1 MKHQIDHEKTTMS
14 IFRIEQLSKKFS
26 GLTALNEV
34 SLSVGDKSIQAII
47 GPNGAGKTTLFQI
60 ISGILPPTAGSIYY
74 GEKDITRKQ
83 PHKIC
88 AMGIARTFQMI
99 RLFPDMTVLENV
111 MTGAHIHW
119 KTGVFMSGFRLPKVR
134 REEKDA
140 REKARAI
147 LDFMEIGDK
156 ADFPATSLPY
166 GQQRLVEISRALAS
180 KPKLMMLDEPAAGMS
195 PQEGHALAQKI
206 IEIRDSGV
214 TILFVEHDMG
224 LVMEISDQITV
235 LNYGQVI
242 AKGSPSVIQEDPK
255 VIEAYLGTKDDNA
268 QD

>member
-1 MKHQIDHEKTTMS
+1 MA
-14 IFRIEQLSKKFS
+14 IFRIEQLSKRFS
-26 GLTALNEV
+26 GLTALNAV
-34 SLSVGDKSIQAII
+34 SFSVENQTIQAII

-60 ISGILPPTAGSIYY
+60 ISGVLPPTAGSIYY
-74 GEKDITRKQ
+74 REEEITRKP

-111 MTGAHIHW
+111 MTGGHIHW
-119 KTGVFMSGFRLPKVR
+119 KTGVFMSGFRLSNVR
-134 REEKDA
+134 REENDA
-140 REKARAI
+140 RQKAQAI
-147 LDFMEIGDK
+147 LDSMGLGDK
-156 ADFPATSLPY
+156 ADYPATSLPY

-180 KPKLMMLDEPAAGMS
+180 EPKLMMLDEPAAGMT
-195 PQEGHALAQKI
+195 PQEGEALAEKI
-206 IEIRDSGV
+206 GDIRDSGV
-214 TILFVEHDMG
+214 TILLVEHDMG
-224 LVMEISDQITV
+224 LVMEISDQIIV

-242 AKGSPSVIQEDPK
+242 AEGSPNIIQQDPK

>member
-1 MKHQIDHEKTTMS
+1 MA
-14 IFRIEQLSKKFS
+14 IFRIEQLSKRFS
-26 GLTALNEV
+26 GLTALNAV
-34 SLSVGDKSIQAII
+34 SFSVENQAIQAII

-60 ISGILPPTAGSIYY
+60 ISGVLPPTAGSIYY
-74 GEKDITRKQ
+74 GEEEITRKP

-111 MTGAHIHW
+111 MTGGHIHW
-119 KTGVFMSGFRLPKVR
+119 KTGVFMSGFRLPNVR
-134 REEKDA
+134 REERDA
-140 REKARAI
+140 RQKAQAI
-147 LDFMEIGDK
+147 LDSMGLADK
-156 ADFPATSLPY
+156 ADYPATSLPY

-180 KPKLMMLDEPAAGMS
+180 EPKLMMLDEPAAGMT
-195 PQEGHALAQKI
+195 PQEGEALAEKI
-206 IEIRDSGV
+206 GDIRDSGV
-214 TILFVEHDMG
+214 TILLVEHDMG
-224 LVMEISDQITV
+224 LVMEISDQIIV

-242 AKGSPSVIQEDPK
+242 AEGSPSIIQQDPK

>member
-1 MKHQIDHEKTTMS
+1 MS
-14 IFRIEQLSKKFS
+14 IFRIEQLSKRFS
-26 GLTALNEV
+26 GLTALNAV
-34 SLSVGDKSIQAII
+34 SFSVENQSIQAII

-60 ISGILPPTAGSIYY
+60 ISGVLPPTAGSIYY
-74 GEKDITRKQ
+74 GEKEITRKA

-111 MTGAHIHW
+111 MTGGHIHW
-119 KTGVFMSGFRLPKVR
+119 QTGVFISGFRLPKVR

-140 REKARAI
+140 RQKAQAI
-147 LDFMEIGDK
+147 LDSMGIGDK
-156 ADFPATSLPY
+156 ADYPATSLPY

-180 KPKLMMLDEPAAGMS
+180 EPKLMMLDEPAAGMT
-195 PQEGHALAQKI
+195 PQEGQALAEKI
-206 IEIRDSGV
+206 VEIRDSGV
-214 TILFVEHDMG
+214 TILLVEHDMG
-224 LVMEISDQITV
+224 LVMEISDQIIV

-242 AKGSPSVIQEDPK
+242 AEGSPSIIQQDPK
-255 VIEAYLGTKDDNA
+255 VIEAYLGAKDNNA